1 MASKIF
7 RMNITCKII
16 ITLLL
21 AILGGNISFGKTIK
35 GIVLSDADSTA
46 VIGAQCRLK
55 VDTMVIARGVTG
67 EDGKFTL
74 ATDNKAN
81 ATLKVS
87 IIGYGETT
95 VQLPSG
101 RGDIDLGEL
110 FLTEGIALGEVTVNG
125 GTVVDSKGRT
135 LVYPSASQVR
145 ASDTSLSLFQK
156 LGLPGLT
163 VNPINRSISVDR
175 GQPTVL
181 VNGIPATMDDV
192 NAIQPKDIARIE
204 YSQFTPARYADKGT
218 NGLINIVLKKREDG
232 GSFYGWMRDCPYI
245 GFLDANIQAAYH
257 QGPSR
262 FTLSYSPSWRDVAKV
277 EDITEKSYIGDDF
290 QVNLEERTHS
300 PFMYLTN
307 DVKFKY
313 DYAPSAKT
321 TFSAAF
327 NARIFKDDRKSD
339 GFTSDSALGEYVNH
353 NKSHSNSFTPSL
365 DLFLHHELNDNNSL
379 EVQVVGTLNSDK
391 YHRHNE
397 YLYHDGARGEFPIDV
412 NTKRRSL
419 ITEVNY
425 THSFSP
431 VSTLSAGIQNTM
443 SHNKNTYL
451 STDYAPLL
459 TENNNYV
466 YVTYGHQINKVYLS
480 ASTGAK
486 LFWMENDL
494 NKRHFIKNLSQAQ
507 LNWNINQSWS
517 ISASFRYTPSIPS
530 LASLTDYPQQLT
542 PYLVSNGNPHLKVSD
557 MFNYSITPRFS
568 YKNFKAALSLA
579 YVHINNPW
587 ISDTRYIG
595 DRLFLSQSVNTPDY
609 NEAYGYLALEIADLY
624 GFGAQAQIG
633 LEHYHTAGN
642 GWKHD
647 LTSVSAMIYLY
658 WNKGPWTISYWRKFP
673 GKSLYG
679 HTVSRAE
686 NGDALGVSYKPN
698 SHWTAS
704 AQWMYMFECGG
715 TYYPSWDYSPGA
727 PSVSRRHIKDNANM
741 VVLSLTYSTDFGSIF
756 RSSRRS
762 LNNSDSGSSLL
773 KL

>member
-1 MASKIF
+1 
-7 RMNITCKII
+7 MNITCKII

-21 AILGGNISFGKTIK
+21 AMLGSNMSFGKTIR

-55 VDTMVIARGVTG
+55 VDTMVFARGVTG

-81 ATLKVS
+81 ATLTVS
-87 IIGYGETT
+87 MIGYGETT

-277 EDITEKSYIGDDF
+277 ED
-290 QVNLEERTHS
+290 
-300 PFMYLTN
+300 
-307 DVKFKY
+307 
-313 DYAPSAKT
+313 
-321 TFSAAF
+321 
-327 NARIFKDDRKSD
+327 
-339 GFTSDSALGEYVNH
+339 
-353 NKSHSNSFTPSL
+353 
-365 DLFLHHELNDNNSL
+365 
-379 EVQVVGTLNSDK
+379 
-391 YHRHNE
+391 
-397 YLYHDGARGEFPIDV
+397 
-412 NTKRRSL
+412 
-419 ITEVNY
+419 
-425 THSFSP
+425 
-431 VSTLSAGIQNTM
+431 
-443 SHNKNTYL
+443 
-451 STDYAPLL
+451 
-459 TENNNYV
+459 
-466 YVTYGHQINKVYLS
+466 
-480 ASTGAK
+480 
-486 LFWMENDL
+486 
-494 NKRHFIKNLSQAQ
+494 
-507 LNWNINQSWS
+507 
-517 ISASFRYTPSIPS
+517 
-530 LASLTDYPQQLT
+530 
-542 PYLVSNGNPHLKVSD
+542 
-557 MFNYSITPRFS
+557 
-568 YKNFKAALSLA
+568 
-579 YVHINNPW
+579 
-587 ISDTRYIG
+587 
-595 DRLFLSQSVNTPDY
+595 
-609 NEAYGYLALEIADLY
+609 
-624 GFGAQAQIG
+624 
-633 LEHYHTAGN
+633 
-642 GWKHD
+642 
-647 LTSVSAMIYLY
+647 
-658 WNKGPWTISYWRKFP
+658 
-673 GKSLYG
+673 
-679 HTVSRAE
+679 
-686 NGDALGVSYKPN
+686 
-698 SHWTAS
+698 
-704 AQWMYMFECGG
+704 MFECGG
-715 TYYPSWDYSPGA
+715 TYYPSWDYSPVA